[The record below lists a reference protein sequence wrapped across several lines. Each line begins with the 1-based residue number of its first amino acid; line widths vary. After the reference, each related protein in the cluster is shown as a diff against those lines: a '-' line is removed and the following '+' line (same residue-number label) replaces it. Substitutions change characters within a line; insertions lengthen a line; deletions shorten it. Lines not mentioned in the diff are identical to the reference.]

1 MENYDHGRELR
12 ISRTL
17 TAASVRLFPGRDAMD
32 SRLSPNASWLQDPFD
47 GRGQRYRKSGCHLCG
62 FSADMKHFGGLHDAD
77 YTI

>member
-32 SRLSPNASWLQDPFD
+32 SRLSPNASWLQDLFD
-47 GRGQRYRKSGCHLCG
+47 GRGQRYRSPVATSAG